1 MEQSPVG
8 EEEWLA
14 LVDEASR
21 NARDLEQRIKV
32 VELYDRAIRA
42 EPWSNPLWLARCD
55 WVLSLYTDCR
65 DPDAGWPEDE
75 RLVGQELFTL
85 QTAQD
90 LWQEGTA
97 ATQFRLNDSH
107 ELWNRW
113 ITIELELLAKTPTR
127 EQVERVRKIF
137 FDRLQTP
144 HAKWDETSQMFST
157 FLTKYDEPSY
167 ESTMVQVT
175 QMGSTARYLYEQ
187 REQHELKLQ
196 QAVAAGDKEH
206 IASVMK
212 EYLEWE
218 TFQTLT
224 KPKKGLPQSPQILV
238 IALYERALASTTLG
252 RDPATWEDYI
262 AFVQQSYVVNP
273 DAQLGSP
280 LYIVQRATAHCPWSG
295 SLWARYILFAETQN
309 WDFSSIEDIKHAAT
323 STGVLDREETMDEVI
338 EVYTAWCG
346 YLRRNTIGKALED
359 EAFDVADA
367 GLPGSLEAVQD
378 WGRRLHKREY
388 TDPSFRIERIM
399 IQYLTQKGSIEEARE
414 FWKRLA
420 HTHQKSYVFWQ
431 QYYSWEMSVR
441 YLNESSSLPSMVLS
455 RALRTK
461 DLDWPEAIMELYIS
475 HCNNYEDAHTLL
487 AAKDLVRRQFQL
499 VTKRREKLAIE
510 QAELYAAQQQQQIVS
525 PEATDEDSPGN
536 SKRKREPTSEDTT
549 DGNTHKKIKN
559 EQSTAD
565 AEVLRQQHLTRDREN
580 TTVIVTNLPPEVTQT
595 KIRQYFKEY
604 GHINSLTLKTEAD
617 KLSSTCLIEF
627 RSNDDVQSAFLRDGK
642 FFGENQIKV
651 ESGTGLTLYVTNY
664 PPTAD
669 ESYMH
674 NLFKDC
680 GEIFSIRWPSLKFNT
695 HRRFC
700 YITFRKVE
708 AAAAATKLDGNLLEN
723 KFKLVAKYSDP
734 AAKKQREG
742 ATAEGR
748 ELHITSLDSSLKEDD
763 LKEVFGK
770 YGKVESVRILRTF
783 KGESKGAGFI
793 VFEKKDEA
801 NAALELDKT
810 KLKSSILHV
819 ELTQARNYKPIATSK
834 EKGTSAS
841 PAPDADGDIAMSP
854 ASTTENPHKNQHALH
869 QPSEGANRTITLLNV
884 PDTVNDARIRAIA
897 EPFGTIVKVV
907 LRPDHQGAIVEFE
920 DVNSAGK
927 ASLGLENHEIAPGR
941 KLRTGG
947 MKDLFAQSSEFKSD
961 RIVVGQNGKKEK
973 EKAGASTGTGI
984 GAGSSTSN
992 FMQPSV
998 PIRRP
1003 GGGRGGLG
1011 QKRGLG
1017 FSGGKKPASVPATDT
1032 GSDTNAKPKSNAD
1045 FKKMFLSGGKE

>member
-1 MEQSPVG
+1 MGEPVC
-8 EEEWLA
+8 EEDWLA

-21 NARDLEQRIKV
+21 NARDLEQRIEV
-32 VELYDRAIRA
+32 VELYKRAIAA
-42 EPWSNPLWLARCD
+42 EPWSNTLWLARCD

-65 DPDAGWPEDE
+65 DPDAGWPEE
-75 RLVGQELFTL
+75 EQQLGQELFSL

-90 LWQEGTA
+90 LWQEGAA

-113 ITIELELLAKTPTR
+113 ITIELEELAKSPSR
-127 EQVERVRKIF
+127 EYVERIRKIF

-175 QMGSTARYLYEQ
+175 QMGSAARYLYAQ
-187 REQHELKLQ
+187 REEHELKLQ
-196 QAVAAGDKEH
+196 QAVATGDKEGV
-206 IASVMK
+206 ASVMK

-218 TFQTLT
+218 TLQTLM
-224 KPKKGLPQSPQILV
+224 KPKKGLPQSPPILAV
-238 IALYERALASTTLG
+238 ALYERALASTILG
-252 RDPATWEDYI
+252 RDPGTWEDYI
-262 AFVQQSYVVNP
+262 AFVQQSYTVSP
-273 DAQLGSP
+273 EAQLGNP

-295 SLWARYILFAETQN
+295 SLWARYILLAETQN
-309 WDFSSIEDIKHAAT
+309 LDFSSIEDIKHAAT
-323 STGVLDREETMDEVI
+323 STGVLDREGKMDEVI
-338 EVYTAWCG
+338 EVYIAWCG
-346 YLRRNTIGKALED
+346 YLRRRTLNRSAED

-388 TDPSFRIERIM
+388 TDPLFRIERIM
-399 IQYLTQKGSIEEARE
+399 IQYLTQKGSIDEARE
-414 FWKRLA
+414 FWKRLVNA
-420 HTHQKSYVFWQ
+420 HQKSYVFWQ
-431 QYYSWEMSVR
+431 QYYFWEMAVR
-441 YLNESSSLPSMVLS
+441 NSNASSNLPSMVLS
-455 RALRTK
+455 RAIRTK
-461 DLDWPEAIMELYIS
+461 DLDWPEAIMELYIA

-499 VTKRREKLAIE
+499 VTKRRKKLAVE
-510 QAELYAAQQQQQIVS
+510 QAELYAQQQPHVVT
-525 PEATDEDSPGN
+525 PDPTDEESPGN
-536 SKRKREPTSEDTT
+536 SKRKREPTSEDAN
-549 DGNTHKKIKN
+549 GNTHKKIKN
-559 EQSTAD
+559 EQPVAD
-565 AEVLRQQHLTRDREN
+565 PEALRQQHLTRDREN

-595 KIRQYFKEY
+595 KVRQYFKEY
-604 GHINSLTLKTEAD
+604 GHINSLTLKTEPD

-669 ESYMH
+669 ENYMH

-700 YITFRKVE
+700 YITFRNAE
-708 AAAAATKLDGNLLEN
+708 AASAATQLDGKLLEN
-723 KFKLVAKYSDP
+723 KYKLVAKYSDP
-734 AAKKQREG
+734 AGKKQREG

-748 ELHITSLDSSLKEDD
+748 ELHITSLDLSLNEDD
-763 LKEVFGK
+763 LKEVFAK
-770 YGKVESVRILRTF
+770 YGQVESVRILRTY

-819 ELTQARNYKPIATSK
+819 ELTQARNYKPIATSR

-841 PAPDADGDIAMSP
+841 PAPDADGDSAMSL
-854 ASTTENPHKNQHALH
+854 ASTADHPNNNQHALH

-897 EPFGTIVKVV
+897 EPFGTIIKVV
-907 LRPDHQGAIVEFE
+907 LRPDHQGAIIEYE
-920 DVNSAGK
+920 DANSAGK
-927 ASLGLENHEIAPGR
+927 ASLGLENYEIAPGR
-941 KLRTGG
+941 RLRTGG
-947 MKDLFAQSSEFKSD
+947 MKDLFAQSSEVKSD
-961 RIVVGQNGKKEK
+961 RIVIGRNGKKEK
-973 EKAGASTGTGI
+973 EKAGSSTGM
-984 GAGSSTSN
+984 STSN
-992 FMQPSV
+992 FMQPSA

-1003 GGGRGGLG
+1003 GGRGGLG
-1011 QKRGLG
+1011 QKKGLG
-1017 FSGGKKPASVPATDT
+1017 FSGAKKLATD
-1032 GSDTNAKPKSNAD
+1032 SDASAKPKSNAD